1 MRDTIAKKFCRCI
14 KAVRLTRKNKMQGE
28 GAAIAICVK
37 SVLRT
42 RGKTLKRFK
51 CRPKPSLQTQKPL
64 TNSTKA

>member
-1 MRDTIAKKFCRCI
+1 MRNTTAKKFCRCI
-14 KAVRLTRKNKMQGE
+14 KAVRMRVKSEK
-28 GAAIAICVK
+28 AAIPICIK

-51 CRPKPSLQTQKPL
+51 CLPKPTLQTQKPL

>member
-14 KAVRLTRKNKMQGE
+14 KAVGATRRKKLQP
-28 GAAIAICVK
+28 IAICVK